1 MMNQLIKT
9 SISDFKLV
17 FRDPSL
23 RLFLIMPFL
32 ALAVVNLL
40 LPYLIEN
47 YEGVTEYVPYVLMAA
62 ALQMSTMFGFIYCM
76 VLIEEKDTE
85 VAKVYGVLPISKTG
99 FITFRL
105 MIPIIFSVIFTLTIM
120 KAQPFYEFP
129 LIPSLLVSVLAGLI
143 APLFAL
149 VVTVLSKNKMAG
161 MTWYKLFNL
170 LIVIPLVAFFIPSD
184 YTNLFGLIP
193 THWIFQSMNDLILG
207 KQFVLNISIGFILT
221 MGLLSFLV
229 KRFSKNHFS

>member
-1 MMNQLIKT
+1 MNQLIKT

-23 RLFLIMPFL
+23 RVFLVIPFI
-32 ALAVVNLL
+32 ALAIVNLL
-40 LPYLIEN
+40 LPYLISN
-47 YEGVTEYVPYVLMAA
+47 YDGIADYAPYVLMAA

-85 VAKVYGVLPISKTG
+85 VAKVYGVLPVSKKG

-105 MIPIIFSVIFTLTIM
+105 MIPFLLSSIFTLIILEL
-120 KAQPFYEFP
+120 QPFYEFQ
-129 LIPSLLVSVLAGLI
+129 LLSSFTISILAGLI
-143 APLFAL
+143 GPLFAL

-170 LIVIPLVAFFIPSD
+170 LAIIPLVAFFAPSK
-184 YTNLFGLIP
+184 YTALFGLIP
-193 THWIFQSMNDLILG
+193 THWIFQGMNDLILG
-207 KQFVLNISIGFILT
+207 EPFFWDIFIGFALT
-221 MGLLSFLV
+221 VFLLAFLV
-229 KRFSKNHFS
+229 RRFSKNHFV